1 MDSHSVFA
9 DPDPAVFLNADP
21 DLALKLRNNLPY
33 EEFAV
38 VEKTKKDGSKVKNY
52 GAGPYL
58 LIKKKNYQHQFS
70 FLLFL
75 NFSLPDPDPGGKI
88 NADPDPQ
95 SWLLLKAFCLW
106 PWNDPLLLWC

>member
-58 LIKKKNYQHQFS
+58 LKKKKITNT
-70 FLLFL
+70 
-75 NFSLPDPDPGGKI
+75 NFH
-88 NADPDPQ
+88 
-95 SWLLLKAFCLW
+95 FCYF
-106 PWNDPLLLWC
+106 

>member
-21 DLALKLRNNLPY
+21 DLALKLRKNLPY

-58 LIKKKNYQHQFS
+58 LIKKKKLPTPIFIS
-70 FLLFL
+70 VIFKFFLTGSGSRWENECGSRSTVLVVIESIL
-75 NFSLPDPDPGGKI
+75 SMALE
-88 NADPDPQ
+88 
-95 SWLLLKAFCLW
+95 
-106 PWNDPLLLWC
+106 

>member
-38 VEKTKKDGSKVKNY
+38 IE
-52 GAGPYL
+52 P
-58 LIKKKNYQHQFS
+58 
-70 FLLFL
+70 FLYRQLRFPSHI
-75 NFSLPDPDPGGKI
+75 SLYEM
-88 NADPDPQ
+88 
-95 SWLLLKAFCLW
+95 LEY
-106 PWNDPLLLWC
+106 